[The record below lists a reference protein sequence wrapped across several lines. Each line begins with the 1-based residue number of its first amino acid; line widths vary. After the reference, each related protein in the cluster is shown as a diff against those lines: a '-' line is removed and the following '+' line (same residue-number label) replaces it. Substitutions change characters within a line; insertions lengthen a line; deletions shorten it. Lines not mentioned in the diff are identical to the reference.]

1 MATKT
6 KKQLP
11 GTPTQQFLKFTE
23 IRDDAMVMQDGTL
36 RAVLLVSSTNFDLK
50 SQEEQDALI
59 YSYQRFLNSLEFH
72 IQILMQSRKMN
83 ISEYTEKLKG
93 LMERQTNELLRMQ
106 TSEYI
111 EFINRLVESANV
123 MNKNFYVIIPYELIQ
138 PVKATT
144 GFFSNLFKK
153 NQAGQIS
160 QREESFVEARKQ
172 LDERVAQV
180 SANLSS
186 AGLRIVRLNTDQLIE
201 LVYNSYNFGSGPTID
216 ASQLPNVTITE
227 EKKEWVYCL
236 STNLI

>member
-1 MATKT
+1 MATTKT
-6 KKQLP
+6 NKQLP
-11 GTPTQQFLKFTE
+11 GAPTQNFLKFNE
-23 IRDDAMVMQDGTL
+23 IRDDMIVMQDGTL

-59 YSYQRFLNSLEFH
+59 YAYQRFLNSLEFH

-106 TSEYI
+106 TGEYI

-123 MNKNFYVIIPYELIQ
+123 MNKNFYIIVPYEVVQ

-144 GFFSNLFKK
+144 GFLSNLFKR

-160 QREESFVEARKQ
+160 AREQSFAEAHKQ
-172 LDERVAQV
+172 MDERVASV
-180 SANLSS
+180 SSNLSS
-186 AGLRIVRLNTDQLIE
+186 AGLRVVRLNTDQLIE

-216 ASQLPNVTITE
+216 ASQLPNITITE
-227 EKKEWVYCL
+227 EK
-236 STNLI
+236 TP